1 MYCSISLGVA
11 MYQSSV
17 LFVALRMYVKR
28 YFARKKVLS
37 YSECDQVISVD
48 ADDLKKTLSIGAQTT
63 ERCEMTNKIID
74 DIIKTT
80 RKEIRQSE
88 ARQHKKMSTMFKLLK
103 TGSSKISH

>member
-1 MYCSISLGVA
+1 

-17 LFVALRMYVKR
+17 LFATVRIYWKM
-28 YFARKKVLS
+28 YFARKKVLR
-37 YSECDQVISVD
+37 YPECDQVNSVY
-48 ADDLKKTLSIGAQTT
+48 ADDLKKTLSIGVQTT

-103 TGSSKISH
+103 TGSSKISN

>member
-1 MYCSISLGVA
+1 

-17 LFVALRMYVKR
+17 LFAALRIYWKK

-37 YSECDQVISVD
+37 YPDCDQVISDD
-48 ADDLKKTLSIGAQTT
+48 AVGLKKPLSIGVQTT
-63 ERCEMTNKIID
+63 ERSEMTNRIID

-103 TGSSKISH
+103 TGSSKISN